1 MDANRSGS
9 YAMLFAEQNTGPGG
23 PNRAATGITRL
34 NTGRY
39 RDRIHLTPREREVLG
54 LLAEGLSNK
63 LICRRLNISTGTVKI
78 HVARVLAELRASTRL
93 QAVITAQRL
102 GLLEI
107 QAPGAERAAVTRIDA
122 AASRDSAHT
131 AAEPQ
136 KIRLGSGK

>member
-1 MDANRSGS
+1 MDSNRNGPYAALCAERNIGGNGANGVSH
-9 YAMLFAEQNTGPGG
+9 EVVP
-23 PNRAATGITRL
+23 L

-39 RDRIHLTPREREVLG
+39 RDRIHLTPRERQVLG

-93 QAVITAQRL
+93 QAVITAHRL

-107 QAPGAERAAVTRIDA
+107 QTPRREPNLVIPNDGAGCASSQAVGEPRQV
-122 AASRDSAHT
+122 RFGSAT
-131 AAEPQ
+131 
-136 KIRLGSGK
+136 

>member
-1 MDANRSGS
+1 MEANRSGD
-9 YAMLFAEQNTGPGG
+9 YGVLFAGQNIGTSGT
-23 PNRAATGITRL
+23 NRVSHGIVPL

-93 QAVITAQRL
+93 QAVIMAHRL

-107 QAPGAERAAVTRIDA
+107 QTPAAERASVARIDA
-122 AASRDSAHT
+122 AGPVSCQGTS
-131 AAEPQ
+131 EPRQ
-136 KIRLGSGK
+136 IRLGSGK